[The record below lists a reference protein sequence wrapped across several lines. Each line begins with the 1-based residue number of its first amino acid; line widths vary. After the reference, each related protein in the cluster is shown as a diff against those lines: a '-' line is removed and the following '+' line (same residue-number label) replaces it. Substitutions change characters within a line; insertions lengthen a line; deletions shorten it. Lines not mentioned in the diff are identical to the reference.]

1 MIIVICV
8 QHNILYLWYHA
19 PNKHK
24 AEMRMI
30 TPIPRKYLHN
40 SGIKIESEK
49 TCIFLILHGSYKQAK
64 TIYSQILRK
73 KKTILIRHY
82 VFYHMCHIIL
92 TDSHN
97 F

>member
-1 MIIVICV
+1 MSVV
-8 QHNILYLWYHA
+8 T

-73 KKTILIRHY
+73 KPILIRHY
-82 VFYHMCHIIL
+82 VCYHMHRIISTTVIFVRYYL
-92 TDSHN
+92 GKSIN
-97 F
+97 R